1 MPRTTTTTV
10 TTTKPDLLDMTLI
23 PGGTFKMGSEK
34 YYPEERPVREVTV
47 SGFYIDKF
55 TVTNKA
61 YKKFV
66 DETGYVT
73 VAERPLNPDD
83 YPGALPELL
92 VPGRASVQK
101 RQRDRRSD
109 ELLQLVGMGVPE
121 RIGNIPQG
129 PALHSKAERH
139 HPVVHSRLMKTRRPK
154 QNGPAKNCLL
164 KPSGS
169 TRRRGGLDGRVLHGA
184 TTMSSLP
191 IRRRTPGKANS
202 SSELIDRQV

>member
-1 MPRTTTTTV
+1 MPRAASRGAGNQLAFWTIMPRSTTIAA
-10 TTTKPDLLDMTLI
+10 TTTKPDLLDMTPI

-92 VPGRASVQK
+92 VPGA
-101 RQRDRRSD
+101 
-109 ELLQLVGMGVPE
+109 LVFKKTKGPVDLTNYFNWWEWVP
-121 RIGNIPQG
+121 GTNWKHPQG
-129 PALHSKAERH
+129 PGTSLKGRED
-139 HPVVHSRLMKTRRPK
+139 HPVVHV
-154 QNGPAKNCLL
+154 AY
-164 KPSGS
+164 
-169 TRRRGGLDGRVLHGA
+169 
-184 TTMSSLP
+184 
-191 IRRRTPGKANS
+191 
-202 SSELIDRQV
+202 E